1 EHPQLG
7 IGSGYN
13 VDDVFEN
20 TDHAGLLWDILRQP
34 QSRPATRHSPEVLHE
49 AAEHVSQMSDD
60 ERYEQPV
67 SFNAACFAEWL
78 IRQGLPWPRTEKGQL
93 SLSDDSFR
101 QMARQHPEV
110 APLRELR
117 HSLGE
122 MRLFSDLAVGSDGRN
137 RCLLSPFRSIT
148 GRNQPSN
155 AKFIFGPSCWLRGL
169 IKPEPGR
176 AVAYVDWSQQEFGIA
191 GAMSGD
197 GAMMEA
203 YSSGDPYLTFAKQA
217 GVVPANATKESH
229 PAERDQFKVC
239 ALAVQYGMGS
249 KSLAESL
256 GQSEAHSRRLLKI
269 HRETYP
275 TFWSWSDSA
284 VNHAMLQGWLSTV
297 FGWTLR
303 VGGRV
308 NPRSLANF
316 PSQANGAE
324 MLRLACCLATERG
337 IRVCAPIHD
346 ALLVEG
352 KADEIDDVVDQTQKA
367 MAEASRIILDGFEL
381 RSDSSVVTYPDRY
394 MDPRGEQMW
403 ASVMAILDGI
413 VEASN
418 VPF

>member
-1 EHPQLG
+1 M
-7 IGSGYN
+7 
-13 VDDVFEN
+13 
-20 TDHAGLLWDILRQP
+20 
-34 QSRPATRHSPEVLHE
+34 VLHE
-49 AAEHVSQMSDD
+49 AAELVAQMSDD

-78 IRQGLPWPRTEKGQL
+78 IREGLPWPRTEKGQL
-93 SLSDDSFR
+93 SLSDESFR

-169 IKPEPGR
+169 IKPEIGR

-191 GAMSGD
+191 AAMSGD
-197 GAMMEA
+197 AAMKEA

-217 GVVPANATKESH
+217 GAVPANATKESH

-249 KSLAESL
+249 RSLAESL
-256 GQSEAHSRRLLKI
+256 GQSEAHSRQLLKI

-284 VNHAMLQGWLSTV
+284 VNHGMLQGWLSTV

-337 IRVCAPIHD
+337 INVCAPIHD
-346 ALLVEG
+346 AMLVEG
-352 KADEIDDVVDQTQKA
+352 DVDEINEVVDQTQKA
-367 MAEASRIILDGFEL
+367 MAEASQVILGGFEL
-381 RSDSSVVTYPDRY
+381 RSDASVVSYPDRY
-394 MDPRGEQMW
+394 MDSRGERMW
-403 ASVMAILDGI
+403 ASVMGILDEI
-413 VEASN
+413 AEASS